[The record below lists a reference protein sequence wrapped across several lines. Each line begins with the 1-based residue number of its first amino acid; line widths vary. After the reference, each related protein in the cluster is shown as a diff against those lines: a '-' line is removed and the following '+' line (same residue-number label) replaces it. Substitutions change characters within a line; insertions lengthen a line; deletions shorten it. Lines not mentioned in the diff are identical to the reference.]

1 MAESEAQSVKA
12 YANMYYR
19 ARMQAAQ
26 REPLHAS
33 RERTASEIFVSCEAL
48 ADYETGRTVPPCD
61 VVQKMVEAYNDPDLK
76 AAHIRACCPLLPD
89 YGGEGCSEL
98 ARAALGWAIAF
109 QSAQDIALQFA
120 TVARDGRIPSMQ
132 LGNRTLVDVDAASGV
147 LSPEPEG
154 VKIDVVSE
162 ETGLTVTAIR
172 RAVRDGWL
180 PYIKPGKAYLFR
192 MEDVRAAIEKRMEEQ
207 AKKDS

>member
-1 MAESEAQSVKA
+1 MKLRTIRDAAEMLGVNENRV
-12 YANMYYR
+12 R
-19 ARMQAAQ
+19 
-26 REPLHAS
+26 
-33 RERTASEIFVSCEAL
+33 
-48 ADYETGRTVPPCD
+48 
-61 VVQKMVEAYNDPDLK
+61 
-76 AAHIRACCPLLPD
+76 
-89 YGGEGCSEL
+89 
-98 ARAALGWAIAF
+98 RAA
-109 QSAQDIALQFA
+109 
-120 TVARDGRIPSMQ
+120 RD
-132 LGNRTLVDVDAASGV
+132 GNRTLVDVDAARGV

>member
-1 MAESEAQSVKA
+1 MKLRTIRDAAEMLGVNENRVR
-12 YANMYYR
+12 R
-19 ARMQAAQ
+19 A
-26 REPLHAS
+26 
-33 RERTASEIFVSCEAL
+33 
-48 ADYETGRTVPPCD
+48 
-61 VVQKMVEAYNDPDLK
+61 
-76 AAHIRACCPLLPD
+76 
-89 YGGEGCSEL
+89 
-98 ARAALGWAIAF
+98 
-109 QSAQDIALQFA
+109 
-120 TVARDGRIPSMQ
+120 ARDGLIPSMQ
-132 LGNRTLVDVDAASGV
+132 LGNRTLVDVDAARGV

-172 RAVRDGWL
+172 RAVHDGWL

>member
-1 MAESEAQSVKA
+1 METTTNAMRLLRQAGIEFGESSYEVDENDLSGVHAAEMLGVNENRVR
-12 YANMYYR
+12 R
-19 ARMQAAQ
+19 A
-26 REPLHAS
+26 
-33 RERTASEIFVSCEAL
+33 
-48 ADYETGRTVPPCD
+48 
-61 VVQKMVEAYNDPDLK
+61 
-76 AAHIRACCPLLPD
+76 
-89 YGGEGCSEL
+89 
-98 ARAALGWAIAF
+98 
-109 QSAQDIALQFA
+109 
-120 TVARDGRIPSMQ
+120 ARDGRIPSMQ
-132 LGNRTLVDVDAASGV
+132 LGNRTLVDVDAARGV

>member
-1 MAESEAQSVKA
+1 MKLRTIRDAAEMLGVNENRVR
-12 YANMYYR
+12 R
-19 ARMQAAQ
+19 A
-26 REPLHAS
+26 
-33 RERTASEIFVSCEAL
+33 
-48 ADYETGRTVPPCD
+48 
-61 VVQKMVEAYNDPDLK
+61 
-76 AAHIRACCPLLPD
+76 
-89 YGGEGCSEL
+89 
-98 ARAALGWAIAF
+98 
-109 QSAQDIALQFA
+109 
-120 TVARDGRIPSMQ
+120 ARDGRIPSMK
-132 LGNRTLVDVDAASGV
+132 LGNRTLVDVDAARGV